1 MLLGKK
7 QSELS
12 AVKWKP
18 TWVTWKTTTEA
29 DKPMNQLDFMYVKQS
44 SVNRWFSF
52 SCYTIYVLDDISL
65 SGYSEIQ
72 V

>member
-1 MLLGKK
+1 
-7 QSELS
+7 
-12 AVKWKP
+12 
-18 TWVTWKTTTEA
+18 
-29 DKPMNQLDFMYVKQS
+29 MNQLDFMYVKQS

-65 SGYSEIQ
+65 SGYFEIQ

>member
-7 QSELS
+7 TVGIECR
-12 AVKWKP
+12 KMKP
-18 TWVTWKTTTEA
+18 TWVIRKTTTEA